1 MSLLILQICLLI
13 WFFGCIVSY
22 KTEKWTLVDGVG
34 LKSAEFGMFA
44 FYAIGILLYHLYRPV
59 GKWFLLTVL
68 AFWSIVQFFC
78 HWFYTIWGASEKKL
92 KGYNECFRHTVRIIP
107 ASDTRLI
114 PDFYHMVLHLLLILN
129 LCFLIA
135 AL

>member
-1 MSLLILQICLLI
+1 
-13 WFFGCIVSY
+13 
-22 KTEKWTLVDGVG
+22 
-34 LKSAEFGMFA
+34 MFV

-59 GKWFLLTVL
+59 GKWFLLAVL

-107 ASDTRLI
+107 ASDMRLI
-114 PDFYHMVLHLLLILN
+114 PDFYHMVLHLLLVLN